1 MAGHG
6 ADEHPHGADRLCEAG
21 DRVYSRAVRRG
32 RLPRR
37 EAERVPLLELAL
49 LHPDPDDM
57 DWLVPTSPQ
66 EVMTRLLRGMYDE
79 VRASQRRVGSAVAAF
94 EWYAGLGRQV
104 PAAGGSSEGPAIRV
118 LDGLA
123 RIQAAMD
130 EATQACTTEVLTV
143 QPGGIR
149 REAELSEGLHR
160 AMALR
165 GRGVRMRDLYTHVA
179 RHGHGLLSYLELMGD
194 AVEARTLD
202 EVIERLILF
211 DRTVAFIPAN
221 AERTMALEL
230 RHPALVEYLGTV
242 FERLWRLAIPL
253 TAPLPDT
260 GIEGI
265 SHREQ
270 SIAALL
276 AEGHQDAVIAE
287 RLGIS
292 VRTCRAHIARLS
304 ETLGRRAA
312 RSWGCGSH
320 RRVWTSPGAPR
331 SLCPVENPGLPDEVA
346 ELGPALAAQCGG
358 ELGDVD
364 ARGAD
369 VHAQPVGDDGV
380 GVPLDQQPRDG
391 PLPGRDT
398 AQGGRLDGL
407 GVHGGGEA
415 PEAVE
420 HVHQVVDDRRVPDL
434 QRDVGVP
441 LVVTGDEGDRP
452 VHDDHAAGDLV
463 HGAGLGVA
471 PQPLVPGDDQGMCRC
486 VCG

>member
-6 ADEHPHGADRLCEAG
+6 TEEHPHGADRLCEAG

-32 RLPRR
+32 RVPRTD
-37 EAERVPLLELAL
+37 AEPVPCLLDLAL

-66 EVMTRLLRGMYDE
+66 EVMTRLLRGVYDE
-79 VRASQRRVGSAVAAF
+79 VRESQRRVGSAVSAF
-94 EWYAGLGRQV
+94 ERYAGLGRQLQALTS
-104 PAAGGSSEGPAIRV
+104 PGGGTAIRV
-118 LDGLA
+118 LDGLS

-130 EATQACTTEVLTV
+130 EATAACTTEVLTV

-149 REAELSEGLHR
+149 REEELTEGLHR
-160 AMALR
+160 ALALR

-179 RHGHGLLSYLELMGD
+179 RHGQGLLTYLELMGD

-202 EVIERLILF
+202 EVIDRLILF

-230 RHPALVEYLGTV
+230 RHPGLVEYLVTV
-242 FERLWRLAIPL
+242 FERLWRLALPL

-265 SHREQ
+265 SHRER

-304 ETLGRRAA
+304 DTLGAVSRTQLGVRIAQA
-312 RSWGCGSH
+312 
-320 RRVWTSPGAPR
+320 
-331 SLCPVENPGLPDEVA
+331 GL
-346 ELGPALAAQCGG
+346 
-358 ELGDVD
+358 
-364 ARGAD
+364 
-369 VHAQPVGDDGV
+369 
-380 GVPLDQQPRDG
+380 DG
-391 PLPGRDT
+391 PPHSGPPGPPAPVRV
-398 AQGGRLDGL
+398 AGRGSPS
-407 GVHGGGEA
+407 V
-415 PEAVE
+415 
-420 HVHQVVDDRRVPDL
+420 R
-434 QRDVGVP
+434 
-441 LVVTGDEGDRP
+441 
-452 VHDDHAAGDLV
+452 
-463 HGAGLGVA
+463 
-471 PQPLVPGDDQGMCRC
+471 
-486 VCG
+486 

>member
-6 ADEHPHGADRLCEAG
+6 TEEHPHGADRLCEAG

-32 RLPRR
+32 RVPRTD
-37 EAERVPLLELAL
+37 AGPVPCLLELAL

-66 EVMTRLLRGMYDE
+66 EVMTRLLRGVHDE
-79 VRASQRRVGSAVAAF
+79 VSASQRRVGSAVAAF
-94 EWYAGLGRQV
+94 EWYAGLGRQ
-104 PAAGGSSEGPAIRV
+104 PQPLTASAEGSAIRV
-118 LDGLA
+118 LDGLS

-130 EATQACTTEVLTV
+130 EATEACTTEVLTV

-149 REAELSEGLHR
+149 REAELTEGLHR
-160 AMALR
+160 ALALR

-179 RHGHGLLSYLELMGD
+179 RHGQGLLNYLELMGD
-194 AVEARTLD
+194 TVEARTLD
-202 EVIERLILF
+202 EVIDRLILF

-221 AERTMALEL
+221 TDRTMALEL
-230 RHPALVEYLGTV
+230 RHPALVEYLVTV

-304 ETLGRRAA
+304 ETLGAA
-312 RSWGCGSH
+312 SR
-320 RRVWTSPGAPR
+320 TQ
-331 SLCPVENPGLPDEVA
+331 
-346 ELGPALAAQCGG
+346 LGVRIAQAG
-358 ELGDVD
+358 
-364 ARGAD
+364 
-369 VHAQPVGDDGV
+369 
-380 GVPLDQQPRDG
+380 
-391 PLPGRDT
+391 
-398 AQGGRLDGL
+398 LDGL
-407 GVHGGGEA
+407 RRPA
-415 PEAVE
+415 PTTALTGS
-420 HVHQVVDDRRVPDL
+420 DRESPRA
-434 QRDVGVP
+434 R
-441 LVVTGDEGDRP
+441 
-452 VHDDHAAGDLV
+452 
-463 HGAGLGVA
+463 
-471 PQPLVPGDDQGMCRC
+471 
-486 VCG
+486 

>member
-1 MAGHG
+1 M
-6 ADEHPHGADRLCEAG
+6 PRG
-21 DRVYSRAVRRG
+21 D
-32 RLPRR
+32 
-37 EAERVPLLELAL
+37 AEPVPCLLELAL

-79 VRASQRRVGSAVAAF
+79 VSASQRRVGSAVEAV
-94 EWYAGLGRQV
+94 EWYAGLGRRV
-104 PAAGGSSEGPAIRV
+104 RPAPSAGEGSAIRV

-160 AMALR
+160 ALALR

-179 RHGHGLLSYLELMGD
+179 RHGQGLLTYLELMGD

-202 EVIERLILF
+202 EVIDRLILF

-221 AERTMALEL
+221 TDRTMALEL
-230 RHPALVEYLGTV
+230 RHPALIEYLVTM

-253 TAPLPDT
+253 TAPLPET

-304 ETLGRRAA
+304 ETLGAASRTQLGVRIAQVGLDGPSRAA
-312 RSWGCGSH
+312 AS
-320 RRVWTSPGAPR
+320 T
-331 SLCPVENPGLPDEVA
+331 
-346 ELGPALAAQCGG
+346 
-358 ELGDVD
+358 
-364 ARGAD
+364 
-369 VHAQPVGDDGV
+369 
-380 GVPLDQQPRDG
+380 PLS
-391 PLPGRDT
+391 LPGPESRT
-398 AQGGRLDGL
+398 AR
-407 GVHGGGEA
+407 
-415 PEAVE
+415 
-420 HVHQVVDDRRVPDL
+420 
-434 QRDVGVP
+434 
-441 LVVTGDEGDRP
+441 
-452 VHDDHAAGDLV
+452 
-463 HGAGLGVA
+463 
-471 PQPLVPGDDQGMCRC
+471 
-486 VCG
+486 

>member
-6 ADEHPHGADRLCEAG
+6 TQEHPHGADRLCEAG

-32 RLPRR
+32 RVS
-37 EAERVPLLELAL
+37 RVDADQVPCLLELAL

-66 EVMTRLLRGMYDE
+66 EVMTRLLRGVYDE
-79 VRASQRRVGSAVAAF
+79 VSSSQRRVGSAVAAF
-94 EWYAGLGRQV
+94 EWYAGLGPSAQQ
-104 PAAGGSSEGPAIRV
+104 AGGAEGTALRV
-118 LDGLA
+118 LDGLS

-130 EATQACTTEVLTV
+130 EATDACTTEVLTV

-149 REAELSEGLHR
+149 PEHELTEGLHR
-160 AMALR
+160 ALALR

-179 RHGHGLLSYLELMGD
+179 RHGQGLLNYLELMGGS
-194 AVEARTLD
+194 VEARTLD
-202 EVIERLILF
+202 EVIDRLILF

-221 AERTMALEL
+221 ADRTLALEL
-230 RHPALVEYLGTV
+230 RHPALVEYLVTV

-304 ETLGRRAA
+304 ETLGAA
-312 RSWGCGSH
+312 SRTQLGVRIAQVGLD
-320 RRVWTSPGAPR
+320 APR
-331 SLCPVENPGLPDEVA
+331 QPADATPVT
-346 ELGPALAAQCGG
+346 
-358 ELGDVD
+358 
-364 ARGAD
+364 
-369 VHAQPVGDDGV
+369 
-380 GVPLDQQPRDG
+380 
-391 PLPGRDT
+391 LPGQESPT
-398 AQGGRLDGL
+398 AR
-407 GVHGGGEA
+407 
-415 PEAVE
+415 
-420 HVHQVVDDRRVPDL
+420 
-434 QRDVGVP
+434 
-441 LVVTGDEGDRP
+441 
-452 VHDDHAAGDLV
+452 
-463 HGAGLGVA
+463 
-471 PQPLVPGDDQGMCRC
+471 
-486 VCG
+486 

>member
-6 ADEHPHGADRLCEAG
+6 TEEHPHGADRLCEAG

-32 RLPRR
+32 RVPRR
-37 EAERVPLLELAL
+37 DAGPVPCLLELAL

-57 DWLVPTSPQ
+57 DFLVPTAPQ

-79 VRASQRRVGSAVAAF
+79 VSESHRRVGSVVAAF
-94 EWYAGLGRQV
+94 ERYAGLGRQV
-104 PAAGGSSEGPAIRV
+104 REPSGGAEGTAIRV
-118 LDGLA
+118 LDGLS

-149 REAELSEGLHR
+149 REHELSEGLHR
-160 AMALR
+160 ALALR

-179 RHGHGLLSYLELMGD
+179 RHGQGLLNYLELMGGT
-194 AVEARTLD
+194 VEARTLD
-202 EVIERLILF
+202 EVIDRLILF
-211 DRTVAFIPAN
+211 DRTVAFVPAN
-221 AERTMALEL
+221 ADRTMALEL
-230 RHPALVEYLGTV
+230 RHPALVEYLVTV

-304 ETLGRRAA
+304 ETLGAA
-312 RSWGCGSH
+312 SRTQLGV
-320 RRVWTSPGAPR
+320 RIAQA
-331 SLCPVENPGLPDEVA
+331 GL
-346 ELGPALAAQCGG
+346 
-358 ELGDVD
+358 
-364 ARGAD
+364 
-369 VHAQPVGDDGV
+369 
-380 GVPLDQQPRDG
+380 DG
-391 PLPGRDT
+391 PPRTSEPASLSAPGQESPT
-398 AQGGRLDGL
+398 AR
-407 GVHGGGEA
+407 
-415 PEAVE
+415 
-420 HVHQVVDDRRVPDL
+420 
-434 QRDVGVP
+434 
-441 LVVTGDEGDRP
+441 
-452 VHDDHAAGDLV
+452 
-463 HGAGLGVA
+463 
-471 PQPLVPGDDQGMCRC
+471 
-486 VCG
+486 

>member
-1 MAGHG
+1 M
-6 ADEHPHGADRLCEAG
+6 
-21 DRVYSRAVRRG
+21 YSRAVRRG

-37 EAERVPLLELAL
+37 DAEPVPCLLELAL

-57 DWLVPTSPQ
+57 DYLVPTAPQ

-79 VRASQRRVGSAVAAF
+79 ISASQRRVGSAVEAF
-94 EWYAGLGRQV
+94 EWYAGLGCRA
-104 PAAGGSSEGPAIRV
+104 PASPPATTEGPAIRV

-179 RHGHGLLSYLELMGD
+179 RHGHGLLTYLELMGD

-202 EVIERLILF
+202 EVVERLILF

-242 FERLWRLAIPL
+242 FDRLWRLAIPL

-304 ETLGRRAA
+304 ETLGAA
-312 RSWGCGSH
+312 SRTQLGVRIAQTGLD
-320 RRVWTSPGAPR
+320 GPR
-331 SLCPVENPGLPDEVA
+331 
-346 ELGPALAAQCGG
+346 GP
-358 ELGDVD
+358 
-364 ARGAD
+364 
-369 VHAQPVGDDGV
+369 
-380 GVPLDQQPRDG
+380 VPLT
-391 PLPGRDT
+391 LPE
-398 AQGGRLDGL
+398 QGSRN
-407 GVHGGGEA
+407 V
-415 PEAVE
+415 
-420 HVHQVVDDRRVPDL
+420 R
-434 QRDVGVP
+434 
-441 LVVTGDEGDRP
+441 
-452 VHDDHAAGDLV
+452 
-463 HGAGLGVA
+463 
-471 PQPLVPGDDQGMCRC
+471 
-486 VCG
+486 